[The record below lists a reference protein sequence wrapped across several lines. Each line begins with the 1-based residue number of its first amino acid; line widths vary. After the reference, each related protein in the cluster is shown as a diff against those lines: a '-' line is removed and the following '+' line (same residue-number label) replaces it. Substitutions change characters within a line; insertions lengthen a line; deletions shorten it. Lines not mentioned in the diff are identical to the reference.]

1 MRDEDKGRYLLAG
14 YHWFGPWG
22 RDTFIALP
30 GLTLVTGRFEEAKAL
45 LSTLARHVTEGLVPN
60 LVDEGGGAAY
70 NTVDASLWYIWAGQ
84 KYLDYTGDVEF
95 ARTELWPVLQD
106 ILHSYETGTRYGIH
120 ADSDGLITA
129 GDEGTQL
136 TWMDAKY
143 GDWVVTPRAGKAVEI
158 NALWYN
164 ALRFGEKLA
173 ALAGESGDHYG
184 RLASRVFES
193 FNQSF
198 WYPEG
203 GYLLDVIGPAGVDA
217 SFRPNQIIAASLPFS
232 VLDKARS
239 RLMVEKA
246 WQRLWT
252 GHGLR
257 SLAPDDPH
265 YIGHYGGDTASR
277 DGAYHRGTAW
287 GWLAGP
293 FFTAFR
299 RAFGEEPWARETL
312 AELFAGFEGHLWE
325 AGVGF
330 VSEIFD
336 GDAPHLSRG
345 CIAQAWSVAELLRAW
360 SEDYLGN
367 RPDFWA

>member
-1 MRDEDKGRYLLAG
+1 MLFR
-14 YHWFGPWG
+14 
-22 RDTFIALP
+22 
-30 GLTLVTGRFEEAKAL
+30 
-45 LSTLARHVTEGLVPN
+45 S
-60 LVDEGGGAAY
+60 
-70 NTVDASLWYIWAGQ
+70 
-84 KYLDYTGDVEF
+84 
-95 ARTELWPVLQD
+95 
-106 ILHSYETGTRYGIH
+106 
-120 ADSDGLITA
+120 
-129 GDEGTQL
+129 
-136 TWMDAKY
+136 
-143 GDWVVTPRAGKAVEI
+143 VEI

-173 ALAGESGDHYG
+173 VLAGESGDHYG
-184 RLASRVFES
+184 KLASRVFES

-217 SFRPNQIIAASLPFS
+217 SFRPNQIIAASLPFP
-232 VLDKARS
+232 VLDKPRS
-239 RLMVEKA
+239 RLVVEKA

-257 SLAPDDPH
+257 SLAPDDAH

-293 FFTAFR
+293 YITAFNR
-299 RAFGEEPWARETL
+299 VFQSEPWARETL
-312 AELFAGFEGHLWE
+312 AEFFAGFEGHLSE

-345 CIAQAWSVAELLRAW
+345 CIAQAWSVAELLRVW